1 MKTIKINKDA
11 TANQTANVSKPV
23 SPTLEKSDK
32 NDGANKTVA
41 KPAEPVKK
49 KKAKKCIDV
58 DEDEQPANQTKLP
71 PAKVDES
78 TSAPA
83 EPVPVDPLADP
94 AADSLLMPAAPA
106 PPLASAT
113 KEQKLKYLDDLEKNL
128 QRTKDQVKKE
138 KEREEAKIKE

>member
-1 MKTIKINKDA
+1 M
-11 TANQTANVSKPV
+11 
-23 SPTLEKSDK
+23 
-32 NDGANKTVA
+32 
-41 KPAEPVKK
+41 
-49 KKAKKCIDV
+49 

-78 TSAPA
+78 KSAPA

-94 AADSLLMPAAPA
+94 AADSPLMPAAPA